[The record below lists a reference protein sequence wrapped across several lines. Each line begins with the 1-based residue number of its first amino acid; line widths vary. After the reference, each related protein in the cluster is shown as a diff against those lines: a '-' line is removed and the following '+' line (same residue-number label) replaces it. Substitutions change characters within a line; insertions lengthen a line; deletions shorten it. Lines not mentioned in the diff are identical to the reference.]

1 MLPPG
6 REPQSLGTKNSHG
19 ALEVAF
25 VGTGIKRALGG
36 GVMGQGGLRWEASV
50 GCRRKCIWKAEVGGV
65 PSGFGFLLNL
75 KFF

>member
-1 MLPPG
+1 MVPPG

-36 GVMGQGGLRWEASV
+36 GGDGPRWS
-50 GCRRKCIWKAEVGGV
+50 EVGGKCGMQKKV
-65 PSGFGFLLNL
+65 YMEG
-75 KFF
+75 